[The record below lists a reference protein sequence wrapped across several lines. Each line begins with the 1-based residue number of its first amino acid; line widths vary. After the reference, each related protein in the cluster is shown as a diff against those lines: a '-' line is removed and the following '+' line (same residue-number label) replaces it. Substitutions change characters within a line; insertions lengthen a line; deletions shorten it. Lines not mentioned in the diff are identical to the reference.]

1 MTTLSIQDMKERI
14 LKPSRAS
21 LNAKAVPPP
30 ATVDGSRG
38 ETHRSLEPG
47 TVAYHPPPPVGPTA
61 PATLPSQPSLYRGV
75 TPLRIPKPSELFGV
89 QPGFLRTPAYPA
101 LQSLPPQP
109 VLPTVP
115 QLPPQGLLSA
125 ASATRQREH
134 DRRLRSLSVKMQ
146 RANLKRRLDAVTR
159 LPSGGEADPQWFG
172 VRDEQLGDE
181 SSPSSSSRS
190 WTGTLLTGLR
200 RWMITQPASNLD
212 VASVPA
218 SHETDAGVHLEFDT
232 DVVDALVYTVGRWMG
247 LDTEH
252 LRDSPGLR
260 TLVSRNIQWFR
271 ASPDWM
277 KLLGL
282 VLAKKLNHTLDC
294 PRRAPSDTQR
304 MLLDRMMGNTTAT
317 SSTADTTTTVQD
329 RSVTASGS
337 EECVATEMVASESP
351 DAPAVD
357 PALPPAKRPRSA
369 KKQSTK
375 SVTTTT
381 KAPAKDGRTKT
392 KRPEAFRKSSPPK
405 TKRHERRSQT
415 ISNPSPHHPSSADAP
430 QSMSVSLDTAP
441 VVQTSAA
448 PSTDPL
454 EPILVEETLYPTLPT
469 EPMPSP
475 GAYWASQ

>member
-21 LNAKAVPPP
+21 LNAKAVPPA

-61 PATLPSQPSLYRGV
+61 PATLPSQPTLHRGV

-89 QPGFLRTPAYPA
+89 QSGFLRTPAYPA

-172 VRDEQLGDE
+172 VRDEPLGDE
-181 SSPSSSSRS
+181 SSSSSRS

-200 RWMITQPASNLD
+200 RWMMTQPPPNLD
-212 VASVPA
+212 ATSSPVI
-218 SHETDAGVHLEFDT
+218 HETDAGVHLEFDT

-317 SSTADTTTTVQD
+317 SSTEDTATTVQD
-329 RSVTASGS
+329 RSVAVSGS
-337 EECVATEMVASESP
+337 GECVASEMVASESP
-351 DAPAVD
+351 DAPVVD
-357 PALPPAKRPRSA
+357 PGMPPAKRPRTA

-375 SVTTTT
+375 PATTTK
-381 KAPAKDGRTKT
+381 KAPAKDDRTKA
-392 KRPEAFRKSSPPK
+392 KRPTASRKSSPPK
-405 TKRHERRSQT
+405 TKRHGRRSQPVS
-415 ISNPSPHHPSSADAP
+415 IAPPHHPSSADAP
-430 QSMSVSLDTAP
+430 QPLSVSLDTAP
-441 VVQTSAA
+441 VVESSAA
-448 PSTDPL
+448 PSTDPV
-454 EPILVEETLYPTLPT
+454 EPILVEETLYSPPLT

-475 GAYWASQ
+475 AAYWASQ